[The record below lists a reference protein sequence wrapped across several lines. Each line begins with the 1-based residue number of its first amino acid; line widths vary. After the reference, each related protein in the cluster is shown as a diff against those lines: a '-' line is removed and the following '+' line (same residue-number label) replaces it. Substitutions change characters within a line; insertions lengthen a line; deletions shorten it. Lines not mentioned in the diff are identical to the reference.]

1 MKTLPAAVMRVQI
14 DHLDKAI
21 ANLDIVRPHL
31 TQTAGNLEFE
41 DWRRVADAIGLLI
54 SVRTT
59 LLEAAI
65 SDVTVE
71 TMEAA

>member
-21 ANLDIVRPHL
+21 ANLNIVRPHL
-31 TQTAGNLEFE
+31 TQTASLLEFE
-41 DWRRVADAIGLLI
+41 DWTRVASAIGLLKSI
-54 SVRTT
+54 RRT